1 MAKSKLRI
9 AIVRRTGTPWAES
22 FFPFGK
28 IALLAA
34 ASAGLLLSLSG
45 CDQLPGKPKESDRWQ
60 PPEAE
65 KDFKVLFAANC
76 RACHSSANTVGP
88 SISMHDGLYVAV
100 IPPETLRQVIAE
112 GVKSSLMPGFSQ
124 KQGGDLTDEQ
134 IDILVKGIEDWGKSQ
149 NVNRESLPPYAASP
163 GDVSQGANVY
173 NQYCASCH
181 GQAGTGGKSGSIVNP
196 DYLHLVS
203 EQYLRSVVIAGRAEL
218 GMPNYQYM
226 VPGKPMSNEDIANV
240 VAWLS
245 SHRQPNQEPTPTA
258 TPTPQ

>member
-9 AIVRRTGTPWAES
+9 AIERRTGTPWAES

-181 GQAGTGGKSGSIVNP
+181 GQAGTGGKSGSIVDP

-203 EQYLRSVVIAGRAEL
+203 DQYLRSVVIAGRAEL

>member
-203 EQYLRSVVIAGRAEL
+203 DQYLRSVVIAGRAEL

>member
-76 RACHSSANTVGP
+76 QACHSSANTVGP

-181 GQAGTGGKSGSIVNP
+181 GQAGTGGKSGSIVDP

-203 EQYLRSVVIAGRAEL
+203 DQYLRSVVIAGRAEL